1 MKLSTIYT
9 LFFILLLAAVSMSNR
24 GGRASSQNWGNT
36 GAPGDQT
43 LGNGQP
49 RTCQNCHNSSAIQ
62 VALDI
67 AITDDQDS
75 SIAMD
80 GYVPGETYNV
90 KVTINPEIGT
100 PAGYG
105 FQMLALNGEEG
116 VDAAEVSTWSDLGSN
131 VKSAMAAFTNRTYVE
146 HNGMSTSNEFLMKWT
161 APADLTGPVTF
172 YAAGNG
178 VNDNRSTSG
187 DGGAIGRLT
196 IPSNITSSTNFIS
209 ATSLKTFPN
218 PVRDQ
223 LSVQTPIA
231 GLYDFRIYDLSGRM
245 VYQGKIDLP
254 GNNSVGEIDLSL
266 LYPGAYILHMVNDEN
281 QFTKRLM
288 KQ

>member
-9 LFFILLLAAVSMSNR
+9 FFFILLIAAVSMSNR
-24 GGRASSQNWGNT
+24 NGRASSQSWGNT

-43 LGNGQP
+43 LSNGQP
-49 RTCQNCHNSSAIQ
+49 RTCVTCHNTSSAIQ
-62 VALDI
+62 VLLDI
-67 AITDDQDS
+67 DITDDQDS
-75 SIAMD
+75 SIATD

-90 KVTINPEIGT
+90 KVSINSQVGT

-131 VKSAMAAFTNRTYVE
+131 VKSAVASFTSRTYVE

-161 APADLTGPVTF
+161 APVDLTGPVTF

-187 DGGAIGRLT
+187 DGAALGRLT
-196 IPSNITSSTNFIS
+196 IPSSVTSSTKLLS
-209 ATSLKTFPN
+209 ETSFTAFPN
-218 PVRDQ
+218 PVSDR
-223 LSVQTPIA
+223 LSIQTPIA
-231 GLYDFRIYDLSGRM
+231 GKYDFLIYNISGRL
-245 VYQGKIDLP
+245 VQQGKIDLAI
-254 GNNSVGEIDLSL
+254 GGEIDFSTLNS
-266 LYPGAYILHMVNDEN
+266 GAYILHLVNDKAK
-281 QFTKRLM
+281 FTKRLM